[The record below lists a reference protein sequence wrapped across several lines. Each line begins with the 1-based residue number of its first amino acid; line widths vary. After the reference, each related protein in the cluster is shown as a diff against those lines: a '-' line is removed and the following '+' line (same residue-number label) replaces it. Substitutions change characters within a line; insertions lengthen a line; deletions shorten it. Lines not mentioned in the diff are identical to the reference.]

1 VVPFLPKSFVI
12 VCSPRTTKF
21 IEFMIRYVLTERI
34 IFVGKIF
41 LYSDK
46 TSCDIIDHNYSF
58 ITINYA
64 IYPMGINKKGAVIA
78 IGIIAFMIAIG
89 GGM

>member
-1 VVPFLPKSFVI
+1 
-12 VCSPRTTKF
+12 
-21 IEFMIRYVLTERI
+21 M
-34 IFVGKIF
+34 GKIF

-64 IYPMGINKKGAVIA
+64 IYPMGIDKKAAVIA

-89 GGM
+89 SSM

>member
-1 VVPFLPKSFVI
+1 M
-12 VCSPRTTKF
+12 T
-21 IEFMIRYVLTERI
+21 RYVLTKRI

-41 LYSDK
+41 WYSDK
-46 TSCDIIDHNYSF
+46 TRCDIIDHNYSF

-64 IYPMGINKKGAVIA
+64 IYPMGIDKKASVIA

-89 GGM
+89 SSM

>member
-1 VVPFLPKSFVI
+1 
-12 VCSPRTTKF
+12 
-21 IEFMIRYVLTERI
+21 MYVLTKRI

-41 LYSDK
+41 WCNDE
-46 TSCDIIDHNYSF
+46 TSYDIIDHNYSF

-64 IYPMGINKKGAVIA
+64 IYPMGIDKKAAVIA

-89 GGM
+89 SGM